1 MKRLWVSFVKKTW
14 HKTIVTNNQL
24 PTTTAIRLHSERIS
38 FVLELNAG
46 ATQSEISNTD
56 HTKHGW
62 KIISRNDKEILIPE
76 WDTEGTKN
84 NLDKIRKAVLK
95 KCGCQKSGCR
105 TASCSCK
112 KSTSFCSNLCT
123 CSNCENR
130 DIGESD
136 EDDADESETEA
147 RDTEDDEED
156 DEIDY
161 AGILNQDGPSSLV
174 EDSALMDGGIDGD
187 VA

>member
-1 MKRLWVSFVKKTW
+1 MAMNNKAPTSVMNMVKDIGGQLKGVFKNLSWQERQKRSMVEHKMMVVDKLQKEERKVSEDVARTEE
-14 HKTIVTNNQL
+14 QL
-24 PTTTAIRLHSERIS
+24 Q
-38 FVLELNAG
+38 N
-46 ATQSEISNTD
+46 
-56 HTKHGW
+56 
-62 KIISRNDKEILIPE
+62 
-76 WDTEGTKN
+76 
-84 NLDKIRKAVLK
+84 RKAVLK

-156 DEIDY
+156 DEVDY